1 MGFRFIHTA
10 DWQLGKS
17 FGRFSEARAGEL
29 RSQRQEVITRIA
41 DVARSRGA
49 GHVVVAGDVWDTA
62 IPGNAT
68 LRQPLSIMGAAGDV
82 TWWLLPGNH
91 DPDGAD
97 GLWDRVEALAPENV
111 KLLRDSAPVEAEPGV
126 WFLPAPWRRIQH
138 GADLTDWM
146 AGADTPDGD
155 LRIGIAH
162 GSVPGFAPEGEVE
175 SRQVIPRDRA
185 ATARLDYL
193 ALGDWHGRTAVDTR
207 THYSGTPEPDRHK
220 AGARGQVL
228 AVTVEVG
235 SEPDVEEV
243 PTAHF
248 DWPVVRADF
257 VPDNTLPTL
266 DEVRTALREGQPLH
280 RTLARIEVS
289 GEVTVAEWNA
299 FEDFMAEMTGECA
312 ALELRGDS
320 AVKLV
325 VVPEDIDALDAQGSV
340 REAAESLKARM
351 EDADLSRE
359 DRNVA
364 ADALRLLLR
373 YGREEVA

>member
-41 DVARSRGA
+41 DVARERGA
-49 GHVVVAGDVWDTA
+49 EHVVVAGDVWDTA

-97 GLWDRVEALAPENV
+97 GLWDRVEALAPDNV
-111 KLLRDSAPVEAEPGV
+111 KPLRDSAPVEAEPGV

-146 AGADTPDGD
+146 AGADTPEGD

-193 ALGDWHGRTAVDTR
+193 ALGDWHGRTVVDAR

-228 AVTVEVG
+228 SVTVDVG
-235 SEPDVEEV
+235 SKPDVEEV

-248 DWPVVRADF
+248 DWPRLTAELIVEEA
-257 VPDNTLPTL
+257 LPTF
-266 DEVRTALREGQPLH
+266 GQIRAQIQDGAPAH
-280 RTLARIEVS
+280 RTHVHLTFDGEITVS
-289 GEVTVAEWNA
+289 EYAE
-299 FEDFMAEMTGECA
+299 FERFVDELNGECA
-312 ALELRGDS
+312 SLILHDSLR
-320 AVKLV
+320 LV

-359 DRNVA
+359 DRQVA